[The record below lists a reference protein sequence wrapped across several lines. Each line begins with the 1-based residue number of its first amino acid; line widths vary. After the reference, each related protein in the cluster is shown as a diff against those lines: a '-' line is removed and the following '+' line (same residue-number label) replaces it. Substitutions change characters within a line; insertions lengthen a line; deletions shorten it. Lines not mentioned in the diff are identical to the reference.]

1 MNKYLGLWIDHRKAV
16 LIFHPTGEEEIKT
29 ILSEV
34 EKDSSSPIPEDS
46 QDRKYQNQLNV
57 YYDEV
62 IGHIHQ
68 IESLLI
74 FGPGEAQGELGKRL
88 EHKHPNGR
96 TVKLETADRLTDR
109 QIAAHVRAY
118 FDKERCVVL
127 M

>member
-34 EKDSSSPIPEDS
+34 EKDPSSLIPEDS

-62 IGHIHQ
+62 IALIHQ
-68 IESLLI
+68 VESLLI
-74 FGPGEAQGELGKRL
+74 FGPGEAKGELNKRL
-88 EHKHPNGR
+88 EHKHPSGR
-96 TVKLETADRLTDR
+96 TVQLETSDKLSDR
-109 QIAAHVRAY
+109 QIAAHARAH
-118 FDKERCVVL
+118 FDKERCITVL
-127 M
+127 